1 MSRCQRQLCGVWC
14 VPPPRSVRVHAL
26 FAALRWTRVIQRN
39 PLRQSATRETEGPV
53 LTGTPTNSATE
64 YDFVGGDFDAVLV
77 EYRPK
82 SPKIACFRLESRA
95 VRRKIFA
102 KSGSFWSTPWDY

>member
-1 MSRCQRQLCGVWC
+1 M
-14 VPPPRSVRVHAL
+14 
-26 FAALRWTRVIQRN
+26 
-39 PLRQSATRETEGPV
+39 

-102 KSGSFWSTPWDY
+102 KSGSFWSTPWHYYCEYL